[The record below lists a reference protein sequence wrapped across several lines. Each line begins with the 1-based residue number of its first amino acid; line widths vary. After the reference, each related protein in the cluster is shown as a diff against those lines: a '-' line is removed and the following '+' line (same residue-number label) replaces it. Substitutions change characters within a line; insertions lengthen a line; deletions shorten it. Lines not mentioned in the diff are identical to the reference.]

1 MTYCTMGSR
10 KEANVSQPT
19 AKLAPGPKGLPL
31 IGSIGALRAKGPLD
45 FWFDLWQAC
54 GDVARA
60 QMGPQIMMQFVR
72 PEHVQHILVKNKD
85 NYVKGLS
92 HDTLRIPL
100 GTGILT
106 AEGELWRRQR
116 QLMSPTYTPRAVQR
130 FAGIMLDAT
139 HKMLARWH
147 EIPAGSPVAI
157 NLEMMRLTMSVISR
171 SIFTVDIGEDFAEA
185 GDALTQILDFAS
197 HRAVSLIT
205 LPLWV
210 PTPGNQRLN
219 KALATIDEFL
229 YDIIASRRQAPP
241 GDDLLS
247 LLMQMRDKETGEGMG
262 EKQLRDEVLI
272 TFFAGHET
280 TAQLLTWAWYLFS
293 QHPEVEKQ
301 FHAELEENLGGRSP
315 QADDVEGLSYTRMV
329 MDETLRLY
337 SPVAIMARDAL
348 QDDEVGGYAVPAG
361 TIVTL
366 SPYATHRHPEF
377 WQRPLEFYPDHF
389 APEQVESRP
398 RYAYYPFGAGQ
409 RTCLGKH
416 FALLEGA
423 LVLAEVGQ
431 LFQPRLVPGQEIK
444 PHWSG
449 TLRPDR
455 DVMMVLEAR

>member
-1 MTYCTMGSR
+1 MAETLKS
-10 KEANVSQPT
+10 
-19 AKLAPGPKGLPL
+19 APGPKGLPL
-31 IGSIGALRAKGPLD
+31 IGSIGAMRAKGTLG
-45 FWFDLWQAC
+45 FWYELWQEY

-60 QMGPQIMMQFVR
+60 KMGPQALMQFVR

-85 NYVKGLS
+85 NYVKGFS
-92 HDTLRIPL
+92 HDGLRIPL
-100 GTGILT
+100 GCGILT
-106 AEGELWRRQR
+106 AEGDLWRRQR

-139 HKMLARWH
+139 DKMLARWR
-147 EIPAGSPVAI
+147 EIPAGRPVSI
-157 NLEMMRLTMSVISR
+157 NHEMMRLAMSVISR

-197 HRAVSLIT
+197 ERSVSPVSL
-205 LPLWV
+205 PLSV
-210 PTPGNQRLN
+210 PTPGNRRMN

-229 YDIIASRRQAPP
+229 YGIIASRRQKPP

-247 LLMQMRDKETGEGMG
+247 LLMQMRDEETGEGMS

-293 QHPEVEKQ
+293 QHPEAEER
-301 FHAELEENLGGRSP
+301 FHAELAEKLGGRSP
-315 QADDVEGLSYTRMV
+315 GAEDVEELPFTRMV

-337 SPVAIMARDAL
+337 SPVAIMARDAVA
-348 QDDEVGGYAVPAG
+348 DDEVGGYQVPAG
-361 TIVTL
+361 CIVTV
-366 SPYATHRHPEF
+366 SPYMTHRHPEF
-377 WQRPLEFYPDHF
+377 WERPLAFHPDHF
-389 APEQVESRP
+389 APEQVEGRP
-398 RYAYYPFGAGQ
+398 RYAYYPFGAGP
-409 RTCLGKH
+409 RVCLGKH

-431 LFQPRLVPGQEIK
+431 RFRPRLVPGQEVK

-455 DVMMVLEAR
+455 DVMMVLEER

>member
-1 MTYCTMGSR
+1 M
-10 KEANVSQPT
+10 SQT
-19 AKLAPGPKGLPL
+19 TTRLAPGPHGLPL
-31 IGSIGALRAKGPLD
+31 IGSIGSLRAKGPLD
-45 FWFDLWQAC
+45 FWFDLWQEH

-60 QMGPQIMMQFVR
+60 QMGPQRMMQFVR
-72 PEHVQHILVKNKD
+72 PEHVQYILVKNKD

-100 GTGILT
+100 GAGILT
-106 AEGELWRRQR
+106 AEGDLWRRQR

-139 HKMLARWH
+139 DKMLARWR
-147 EIPAGSPVAI
+147 EIPAGSAVAI

-185 GDALTQILDFAS
+185 GEALTQILDFAS
-197 HRAVSLIT
+197 QRSVSLLT
-205 LPLWV
+205 LPLSV
-210 PTPGNQRLN
+210 PTPGNRRLN
-219 KALATIDEFL
+219 RALATIDEFL
-229 YDIIASRRQAPP
+229 YGIIESRRQKAP
-241 GDDLLS
+241 GGDLLS
-247 LLMQMRDKETGEGMG
+247 LLMQMCDEETGEGMS

-280 TAQLLTWAWYLFS
+280 TAQLLTWAWCLFS
-293 QHPEVEKQ
+293 EHPEAEER
-301 FHAELEENLGGRSP
+301 FHAELEAKLQGRSP
-315 QADDVEGLSYTRMV
+315 RADDVDELVYTRMV

-348 QDDEVGGYAVPAG
+348 ADDEVGGYGVPAG
-361 TIVTL
+361 CIVTL
-366 SPYATHRHPEF
+366 SPYVTHRHPEF
-377 WQRPLEFYPDHF
+377 WERPLAFYPDHF

-398 RYAYYPFGAGQ
+398 RYAYYPFGAGP

-416 FALLEGA
+416 FALLEAA

-431 LFQPRLVPGQEIK
+431 RFRPRLVPGQEVK
-444 PHWSG
+444 PRWSG

-455 DVMMVLEAR
+455 DIMMTLEER

>member
-1 MTYCTMGSR
+1 M
-10 KEANVSQPT
+10 SQT
-19 AKLAPGPKGLPL
+19 AARFAPGPKGLPL
-31 IGSIGALRAKGPLD
+31 IGSIGTLRAKGPFD
-45 FWFDLWQAC
+45 FWFDLWQEY

-60 QMGPQIMMQFVR
+60 RMGPQILMQFVR
-72 PEHVQHILVKNKD
+72 PEHIQYILVKNKD

-92 HDTLRIPL
+92 HETLRIPL

-106 AEGELWRRQR
+106 AEGDLWRRQR

-130 FAGIMLDAT
+130 FSGIMLDAT
-139 HKMLARWH
+139 DKMLARWR

-185 GDALTQILDFAS
+185 GQALTQILDFAS
-197 HRAVSLIT
+197 QRSVSLVT
-205 LPLWV
+205 LPLSV
-210 PTPGNQRLN
+210 PTPGNRRL
-219 KALATIDEFL
+219 KRALATIDEFL
-229 YDIIASRRQAPP
+229 YRIIAHRRQKPP

-247 LLMQMRDKETGEGMG
+247 LLMEMRDAETGEGMN

-280 TAQLLTWAWYLFS
+280 TAQLLTWVWYLFS
-293 QHPEVEKQ
+293 EHPAVEER
-301 FHAELEENLGGRSP
+301 FHAELEEKLGGRTP
-315 QADDVEGLSYTRMV
+315 QPDDVEGLGYLRMV

-348 QDDEVGGYAVPAG
+348 EDDEVGGYQVPAG

-366 SPYATHRHPEF
+366 SPYMTHRHPEF
-377 WQRPLEFYPDHF
+377 WERPLEFYPDHF
-389 APEQVESRP
+389 APEQVETRP

-431 LFQPRLVPGQEIK
+431 RYRPRLVPGQEIK

-455 DVMMVLEAR
+455 AVMMVLEER

>member
-1 MTYCTMGSR
+1 M
-10 KEANVSQPT
+10 SQT
-19 AKLAPGPKGLPL
+19 NAKLAPGPKGLPL
-31 IGSIGALRAKGPLD
+31 IGSIGTLRAKGPFD
-45 FWFDLWQAC
+45 FWFDLWQEY

-60 QMGPQIMMQFVR
+60 RMGPQILMQFVR
-72 PEHVQHILVKNKD
+72 PEHVQYILVKNKD

-106 AEGELWRRQR
+106 AEGDLWRRQR

-139 HKMLARWH
+139 AKMLARWR
-147 EIPAGSPVAI
+147 EVPAGSPVAI
-157 NLEMMRLTMSVISR
+157 NLEMMRLAMSVISR
-171 SIFTVDIGEDFAEA
+171 SIFTVDIGEDFTEA
-185 GDALTQILDFAS
+185 GQALTQILDFAS
-197 HRAVSLIT
+197 QRSISLLT
-205 LPLWV
+205 LPLSV
-210 PTPGNQRLN
+210 PTPGNRRLN
-219 KALATIDEFL
+219 RALATIDEFL
-229 YDIIASRRQAPP
+229 YGIIATRRQKPP

-247 LLMQMRDKETGEGMG
+247 LLMEMRDEETGEGMS

-280 TAQLLTWAWYLFS
+280 TAQLLTWVWYLLS
-293 QHPEVEKQ
+293 EHPMAEER
-301 FHAELEENLGGRSP
+301 FHAELEERLGGRTP
-315 QADDVEGLSYTRMV
+315 RADDVEGLGYTRMV

-348 QDDEVGGYAVPAG
+348 LDDEVGGYEVPAG

-366 SPYATHRHPEF
+366 SPYMTHRHPEF
-377 WQRPLEFYPDHF
+377 WERPLEFYPDHF
-389 APEQVESRP
+389 APEQVETRP

-416 FALLEGA
+416 FALLEAA

-431 LFQPRLVPGQEIK
+431 RYRPRLVPGQEIK

-455 DVMMVLEAR
+455 AIMMVLEQR

>member
-1 MTYCTMGSR
+1 M
-10 KEANVSQPT
+10 SQT
-19 AKLAPGPKGLPL
+19 AAKFAPGPKGLPL
-31 IGSIGALRAKGPLD
+31 IGSIGTLRAKGPFG
-45 FWFDLWQAC
+45 FWFDLWQEY

-60 QMGPQIMMQFVR
+60 QMGPQILMQFVR
-72 PEHVQHILVKNKD
+72 PEHVQYILVKNKD

-106 AEGELWRRQR
+106 AEGDLWRRQR

-130 FAGIMLDAT
+130 FSGIMLDAT
-139 HKMLARWH
+139 DRMLARWR
-147 EIPAGSPVAI
+147 EIPADSPVAI

-185 GDALTQILDFAS
+185 GQALTQILDFAS
-197 HRAVSLIT
+197 QRSVSLLT
-205 LPLWV
+205 LPLSV
-210 PTPGNQRLN
+210 PTPGNRRLN
-219 KALATIDEFL
+219 RALATIDEFL
-229 YDIIASRRQAPP
+229 YGIIADRRQKPP

-247 LLMQMRDKETGEGMG
+247 RLMEMRDEETGEGMS

-280 TAQLLTWAWYLFS
+280 TAQLLTWVWYLFS
-293 QHPEVEKQ
+293 EHPAVEER
-301 FHAELEENLGGRSP
+301 FHAELDERLGGRTP
-315 QADDVEGLSYTRMV
+315 RADDVEGLGYTRMI

-348 QDDEVGGYAVPAG
+348 EDDEVDGYEVPAG

-366 SPYATHRHPEF
+366 SPYMTHRHPEF
-377 WQRPLEFYPDHF
+377 WERPLEFYPDHF
-389 APEQVESRP
+389 APEQVEARP

-423 LVLAEVGQ
+423 LVLAEAGQ
-431 LFQPRLVPGQEIK
+431 RYRPRLVPGQEIK

-455 DVMMVLEAR
+455 AIMMVLEER

>member
-1 MTYCTMGSR
+1 M
-10 KEANVSQPT
+10 SQT
-19 AKLAPGPKGLPL
+19 RAKLAPGPKGLPL
-31 IGSIGALRAKGPLD
+31 IGSIGTMRAKGPLD
-45 FWFDLWQAC
+45 FWFDLWQDY
-54 GDVARA
+54 GDVART
-60 QMGPQIMMQFVR
+60 QMGPQILMQFVR

-85 NYVKGLS
+85 NYIKGLS

-116 QLMSPTYTPRAVQR
+116 RLMSPTYTPRAVKR

-139 HKMLARWH
+139 DKMLVRWR
-147 EIPAGSPVAI
+147 EIPAGSAVAI
-157 NLEMMRLTMSVISR
+157 NLEMMRLAMSVISR

-185 GDALTQILDFAS
+185 GQSLTQILDFAS
-197 HRAVSLIT
+197 QRSVSLLT
-205 LPLWV
+205 LPLSV

-219 KALATIDEFL
+219 RALTTIDEFL
-229 YDIIASRRQAPP
+229 YGIIADRRQKPP

-247 LLMQMRDKETGEGMG
+247 LLMEMRDQETGEGMS

-293 QHPEVEKQ
+293 EHPVVEER
-301 FHAELEENLGGRSP
+301 FHAELEENLGGRTP
-315 QADDVEGLSYTRMV
+315 RADDVEGLRYTRMI

-348 QDDEVGGYAVPAG
+348 EDDEVDGYEVPAG
-361 TIVTL
+361 SIVTL
-366 SPYATHRHPEF
+366 SPYMTHRHPEF
-377 WQRPLEFYPDHF
+377 WERPVEFYPNHF
-389 APEQVESRP
+389 AGEQVETRP
-398 RYAYYPFGAGQ
+398 RYAYFPFGAGP
-409 RTCLGKH
+409 RICLGRH

-431 LFQPRLVPGQEIK
+431 RYQPRLVPSQEIK

-449 TLRPDR
+449 TLRPDGP
-455 DVMMVLEAR
+455 VMMVLEQR